1 MNRPPALL
9 WLVVLLLLLP
19 TAAGRFLLDLV
30 GGLML
35 TILALPF
42 LLAGLGWIGW
52 KLLQSRMVSCEVCGA
67 ASLSASERCSVCG
80 APFAQQSSD
89 TPSSFQQDITAQAS
103 NITID
108 VTAQDVSSDSSD

>member
-1 MNRPPALL
+1 MNRPPVFL
-9 WLVVLLLLLP
+9 WLVLLLFLLP

-42 LLAGLGWIGW
+42 LLAGVGWIGW

-67 ASLSASERCSVCG
+67 ASLSASESCSVCG
-80 APFAQQSSD
+80 ASFAQQSLE
-89 TPSSFQQDITAQAS
+89 PFSSVQQDVTDPAS
-103 NITID
+103 SITID
-108 VTAQDVSSDSSD
+108 VAAQDVSSDSSD